1 MSSKHPV
8 PSTPQ
13 HATLDS
19 LLTPETV
26 ALVGVS
32 PRPDS
37 YGYALYKMCTGCG
50 FSETVYLVNPGHKQI
65 DNQPVYPS
73 LSALPESP
81 ELVVISV
88 GNDRVYEVAQEALDC
103 GAKALVVF
111 AEMPDAVQR
120 QQLTA
125 LVREA
130 GAVMCGPNS
139 MGLHNLCNGLRLT
152 PFPAP
157 TDLIAGGIGLIV
169 QSGSIMGAL
178 VHNDRRLRFSH
189 VVSTGSETITTAADY
204 LYWMASRPETRC
216 VGLFLE
222 TVRDPA
228 RFIAAMELAA
238 QRNIPVVIMKV
249 GRSAKGAAMAITH
262 TGALVGN
269 DAVFRAL

>member
-1 MSSKHPV
+1 MSSEHPV
-8 PSTPQ
+8 PPTSQ

-50 FSETVYLVNPGHKQI
+50 FSETVYLVNPRHKQI
-65 DNQPVYPS
+65 DNQPVYPG

-169 QSGSIMGAL
+169 P
-178 VHNDRRLRFSH
+178 
-189 VVSTGSETITTAADY
+189 VSYTHLTLPTIC
-204 LYWMASRPETRC
+204 S
-216 VGLFLE
+216 V
-222 TVRDPA
+222 
-228 RFIAAMELAA
+228 
-238 QRNIPVVIMKV
+238 
-249 GRSAKGAAMAITH
+249 
-262 TGALVGN
+262 
-269 DAVFRAL
+269 